1 MQGSAM
7 TPPVGFTLVQLRYF
21 VTAAECGSMTAASE
35 KLCIAQSA
43 VSSAITNLEHE
54 LRVQLFIRHRSRG
67 LTLTS
72 AGERLQH
79 QARELLARALD
90 VEAEAR
96 GSGGSLAGP
105 VTMGCFVT
113 LAPYYLP
120 ALFAA
125 CSERHP
131 GIELN
136 VVEAEAEQL
145 IHALQTGKIDFALTY
160 DLGMSANPA
169 LHRDIIAQAS
179 AYVIVSEAHR
189 LADRKTVE
197 LSELAAEPMVLLDL
211 PYSRDYFRAL
221 VAATGIAPDIRYR
234 TQSYETVRSLVAQG
248 LGYSVLNQR
257 PATSQ
262 TYAGRNVVSL
272 ELSDDHPHLD
282 VTIALMGG
290 VRQTMRAQ
298 AVVDLLRGIGLSMK
312 PQVVGRPRSR

>member
-1 MQGSAM
+1 M
-7 TPPVGFTLVQLRYF
+7 TTQPVGFTLVQLRYF

-35 KLCIAQSA
+35 KLRIAQSA

-54 LRVQLFIRHRSRG
+54 LRVQLFIRHRARG

-79 QARELLARALD
+79 QARELLARARD

-105 VTMGCFVT
+105 VSVGCFVT

-125 CSERHP
+125 CSEQHP

-160 DLGMSANPA
+160 DLGMAANPEV
-169 LHRDIIAQAS
+169 RREIIAQAP
-179 AYVIVSEAHR
+179 AYVIVPEKHR
-189 LADRKTVE
+189 LADRASVE
-197 LSELAAEPMVLLDL
+197 LAELAAEPMVLLDL

-221 VAATGIAPDIRYR
+221 VAATGVAPDIRYR

-257 PATSQ
+257 PVTSQ
-262 TYAGRNVVSL
+262 TYAGGDVVSL
-272 ELSDDHPHLD
+272 ELSEDHPPLD
-282 VTIALMGG
+282 VTIALVDGI
-290 VRQTMRAQ
+290 RQTLRAQ
-298 AVVDLLRGIGLSMK
+298 AVVELLRGIG
-312 PQVVGRPRSR
+312 RA